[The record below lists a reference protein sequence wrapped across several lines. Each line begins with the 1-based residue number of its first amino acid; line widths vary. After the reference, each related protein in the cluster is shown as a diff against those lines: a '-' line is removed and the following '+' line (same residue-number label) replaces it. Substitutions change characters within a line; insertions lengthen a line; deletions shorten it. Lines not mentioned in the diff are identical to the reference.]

1 MSTKLRK
8 YLIGYKV
15 VRIIPEKI
23 YLVKVSNRK
32 LEEGVKYAQS

>member
-8 YLIGYKV
+8 YLIGYK

-32 LEEGVKYAQS
+32 LEEGVKYVQS